1 MTSIDGEHSYPLHLA
16 TRVRGAWPVDAR
28 PLPRCL
34 ELLLDVAYHASF
46 LRNEERPVACRILVT
61 PRAGLPV
68 EDGPPTGLLPM
79 AFTAPRRI
87 DEDELRRVAPAANF
101 YRALVGV
108 EETDAGE
115 LSAWGLLQSG
125 PRWMQPSRGG
135 RAREPMMPRSL
146 VVRVVRPGHLVVSC
160 GNQDIAELRGGR
172 LSDFTLDVF
181 RSAWLPALFGAER
194 ETMAAEHRASA
205 SPSLEPAVAMA
216 LTGLLAQQMIKRVV
230 MTIRAAHHGGTILA
244 VPADC
249 PGDRYLHPRY
259 AFDDGAPRRRFRS
272 LVLAMLERLAR
283 RASETGKAA
292 SADSYLHE
300 DDGLIAELD
309 EALFETSH
317 LIAALAQVDGAV
329 VLTKR
334 FEVLGFGAE
343 IAGGLPAV
351 THVRRGLDLEADT
364 FATEIVDDV
373 GTRHRSAYRLSEALP
388 AALAIVVSQDG
399 GVRFVTRH
407 RGSVTYWEHGP
418 GD

>member
-1 MTSIDGEHSYPLHLA
+1 MHDGEHSYPLHLA
-16 TRVRGAWPVDAR
+16 TRVRGSWPSDAR

-34 ELLLDVAYHASF
+34 EALLDVAYHASF

-61 PRAGLPV
+61 PRSGLPL

-79 AFTAPRRI
+79 VFTTPRRL
-87 DEDELRRVAPAANF
+87 DEDELRRIAPAANF

-108 EETDAGE
+108 EESSSGE

-146 VVRVVRPGHLVVSC
+146 VVRIVRPGHLVVGC
-160 GNQDIAELRGGR
+160 GNQEIAELRGGR
-172 LSDFTLDVF
+172 LSDFSLDVF
-181 RSAWLPALFGAER
+181 RSKWLPGLFAAER
-194 ETMAAEHRASA
+194 ETMAVEHRASA

-216 LTGLLAQQMIKRVV
+216 LTGVLAQQMIKRVIA
-230 MTIRAAHHGGTILA
+230 TIRTAHHGGTVLA
-244 VPADC
+244 VPADS
-249 PGDRYLHPRY
+249 PGESYLHPRF
-259 AFDDGAPRRRFRS
+259 AFDDAPPRRRFRS

-283 RASETGKAA
+283 RSAETGRPA
-292 SADSYLHE
+292 SPDSYLHE
-300 DDGLIAELD
+300 DDGLVAQLD
-309 EALFETSH
+309 EALFETAS
-317 LIAALAQVDGAV
+317 LIASLAQVDGAV

-334 FEVLGFGAE
+334 FEILGFGAE

-351 THVRRGLDLEADT
+351 THVRRGLDLEADS
-364 FATEIVDDV
+364 FSSEIVDDV

-388 AALAIVVSQDG
+388 GALAIVVSQDG
-399 GVRFVTRH
+399 GVRFVQRH
-407 RGSVTYWEHGP
+407 RGFVTYWEHGP